1 MYIATD
7 LSKKKTKKRMTKM
20 ERSFVSCNV
29 GFRTGN
35 ALRVAADSPAKR
47 KKNKMPLNLLQLFEG
62 LEKKNWKVERSFVSC
77 VVSFGPWDALRVAAD
92 YRAKRPKNN
101 CH

>member
-47 KKNKMPLNLLQLFEG
+47 NVTQFILQLYLGNSYTQKTRKG
-62 LEKKNWKVERSFVSC
+62 LQNWK
-77 VVSFGPWDALRVAAD
+77 ALL
-92 YRAKRPKNN
+92 
-101 CH
+101 